1 MSTAPGSLAARLA
14 PWWGIAIIVL
24 VLDQTTKL
32 LVARSF
38 QFAERL
44 PVTGFFDL
52 TLLYNKGAAFSFL
65 HDSAGWQRWF
75 FTAIALGAAAFIT
88 YLLARHGGQ
97 RLFAFALALI
107 LGGALGNLVDRLAHG
122 HVIDFLLFYYRD
134 WYWPAFNLA
143 DSAICVGA
151 ALLVLDELLRVR
163 KSK

>member
-1 MSTAPGSLAARLA
+1 MSKPLLARLA
-14 PWWGIAIIVL
+14 PWLGLAAIVM
-24 VLDQTTKL
+24 VLDQLTKIA
-32 LVARSF
+32 VAQRFSYG
-38 QFAERL
+38 ERKA
-44 PVTGFFDL
+44 VTGFFDL

-65 HDSAGWQRWF
+65 HDSAGWQRWLF
-75 FTAIALGAAAFIT
+75 AGIAVAASVFIV
-88 YLLARHGGQ
+88 YLLARHPAQ

-107 LGGALGNLVDRLAHG
+107 LGGAVGNLVDRVLHG
-122 HVIDFLLFYYRD
+122 HVIDFLLVYYRD

>member
-1 MSTAPGSLAARLA
+1 MSNAPGSLRARLA
-14 PWWGIAIIVL
+14 PWWGIAIVVL

-38 QFAERL
+38 RFAERL

-151 ALLVLDELLRVR
+151 ALLVLDELLRVG